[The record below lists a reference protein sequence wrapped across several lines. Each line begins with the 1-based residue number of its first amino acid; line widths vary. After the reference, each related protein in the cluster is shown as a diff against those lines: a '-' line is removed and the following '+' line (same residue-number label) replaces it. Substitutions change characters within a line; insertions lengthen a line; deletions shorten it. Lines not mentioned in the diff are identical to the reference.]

1 MKRLD
6 ILTSLQAVGYR
17 WLVRDEG
24 TQNISNSL
32 TAYEQKPTRNELGCW
47 SDLGYKFVEEDQC
60 FPDVQG
66 GVLLDIN
73 QEVWRLTEL
82 LPIRK
87 HLTKVLVDN
96 KAIYVTRD
104 IDDNLVAWQQEPYKD
119 EYEGEWVVDSDC
131 LGHEVCEYIPH
142 YLSDVF
148 RDVQWCSHKPLLI
161 FDEGRPLDKNKWINE
176 VPINSRVYVSCFPD
190 VTTAV
195 KGHYAGFDA
204 LNPTE
209 HFMTYKAG
217 TSEWTSK
224 DEKGRTHWKYCW
236 LAEEVDESEL

>member
-17 WLVRDEG
+17 WLV
-24 TQNISNSL
+24 
-32 TAYEQKPTRNELGCW
+32 
-47 SDLGYKFVEEDQC
+47 
-60 FPDVQG
+60 
-66 GVLLDIN
+66 
-73 QEVWRLTEL
+73 
-82 LPIRK
+82 
-87 HLTKVLVDN
+87 
-96 KAIYVTRD
+96 
-104 IDDNLVAWQQEPYKD
+104 
-119 EYEGEWVVDSDC
+119 
-131 LGHEVCEYIPH
+131 
-142 YLSDVF
+142 

>member
-60 FPDVQG
+60 FPDV
-66 GVLLDIN
+66 
-73 QEVWRLTEL
+73 
-82 LPIRK
+82 
-87 HLTKVLVDN
+87 
-96 KAIYVTRD
+96 
-104 IDDNLVAWQQEPYKD
+104 
-119 EYEGEWVVDSDC
+119 
-131 LGHEVCEYIPH
+131 
-142 YLSDVF
+142 
-148 RDVQWCSHKPLLI
+148 
-161 FDEGRPLDKNKWINE
+161 
-176 VPINSRVYVSCFPD
+176 
-190 VTTAV
+190 TTAV